1 MATQAQILA
10 NQANARRSTGP
21 KTDAGKARSAKN
33 ATTHGLT
40 MGILHIPMHEAAAFR
55 EFEAKAKQAIRPQGA
70 LERTAAGNF
79 VHAAWRLRKIR
90 ALICELYRE
99 HRADPLVTPAA
110 AAELRQL
117 NRYRATVEMMFYRSL
132 KQLRELQTNRAAR
145 AFQFHAPER
154 IAMPKQVDAAL
165 YRRIPSYADRE
176 STLSMKRYLGPWA
189 MYTPVLDQNWLP
201 RDLCVANPRPNHA
214 ARKFAGDPDLPPEL
228 AP

>member
-1 MATQAQILA
+1 MATAAQILA
-10 NQANARRSTGP
+10 NQANARLSTGP
-21 KTDAGKARSAKN
+21 KTAAGKARSARN

-40 MGILHIPMHEAAAFR
+40 TGILHIPLHEAAAFR
-55 EFEAKAKQAIRPQGA
+55 QFEAKAKQAMRPQGA

-90 ALICELYRE
+90 ALTLELYRE

-117 NRYRATVEMMFYRSL
+117 TRYRATVEMMFYRSL

-145 AFQFHAPER
+145 AFQLHAPER
-154 IAMPKQVDAAL
+154 VAMPKQLDASL

-176 STLSMKRYLGPWA
+176 NTLAMKRYLGPWA

-201 RDLCVANPRPNHA
+201 RDFCIVNRRPHPA
-214 ARKFAGDPDLPPEL
+214 ARQFAGNPDLPPEP